1 METTCEPG
9 SFSFGVDCFACLN
22 EDWCLGNTTCAEGHL
37 GYMCSQ
43 CGRFLCSLPLSLMS
57 CFFIHRSLPL
67 SLSLHKR
74 RRLFHGRDQAAP
86 LRCVPIALRRL
97 LHVRLTRDN
106 HAHGA
111 GLRKMNDE
119 VCYDDPLA
127 LTLLLPSHG
136 GDQSLFRSLSPLR
149 CTANPPIR
157 TT

>member
-67 SLSLHKR
+67 SLSTK
-74 RRLFHGRDQAAP
+74 
-86 LRCVPIALRRL
+86 
-97 LHVRLTRDN
+97 
-106 HAHGA
+106 GA
-111 GLRKMNDE
+111 GYFMAVTKPHHCDACPSRSAVFFTYGL
-119 VCYDDPLA
+119 LA
-127 LTLLLPSHG
+127 TITLMVLAYV
-136 GDQSLFRSLSPLR
+136 R
-149 CTANPPIR
+149 
-157 TT
+157 